1 MFFRKLKLKLCL
13 WASRDVNRD
22 LMLLVSA
29 MRGTQKAILAEVDK
43 TADAIKSLER
53 NNERLIAEHSSNEIK
68 LAKLETLV

>member
-1 MFFRKLKLKLCL
+1 MFFRKLKLKLYL

-29 MRGTQKAILAEVDK
+29 MRGTQKTILAEVDK

-53 NNERLIAEHSSNEIK
+53 NAERLIKEHSNNETK
-68 LAKLETLV
+68 LAALETLI